1 MTTTLREFRGFALRG
16 NLIELAVA
24 LVLALALKQLIS
36 SLVDHVLMP
45 IVGIIFGEPSFNSLT
60 IEINDSIIR
69 YGSFLTNAID
79 FMIVSVAIFFLVVRP
94 YNAIVERR
102 ALGEEDEDGPTPE
115 PEKITLLRQIAEN
128 TARVG

>member
-1 MTTTLREFRGFALRG
+1 MTAMLREFRGFALRG

-79 FMIVSVAIFFLVVRP
+79 FLIVAAAIFFLVVRP

-102 ALGEEDEDGPTPE
+102 ASGEEDEEGPTPE
-115 PEKITLLRQIAEN
+115 PEELTLLRQIAEN